1 MDTKI
6 ERPWET
12 TEGKKVAHMV
22 TEYVRICGNDADSAA
37 FEDLMHR
44 ITIRTGAR
52 FTHWQLEELVMEL
65 DLLERGRYDDVTLDY
80 PTRSPEYS
88 ECKALWMDRQQQI
101 VNEKIVHVLGS
112 LS

>member
-1 MDTKI
+1 MDTKTW
-6 ERPWET
+6 PWET
-12 TEGKKVAHMV
+12 TEGKQTAHMV
-22 TEYVRICGNDADSAA
+22 REYVKILGNDVDGMA
-37 FEDLMHR
+37 FEDLKHR

-52 FTHWQLEELVMEL
+52 PTDWQLEELVTEM

-88 ECKALWMDRQQQI
+88 ECKAVWMDRQEQI

-112 LS
+112 LA